1 MRWNT
6 DHGKRRPAHTVV
18 GRPQPVVAVS
28 GAGESAEGGAL
39 DGERHRRGRAVEELS
54 AGGVVVKGED
64 VLVVV
69 PTRRAA
75 SGSRVLALPKGHLDG
90 DETAEQAAAREVREE
105 GGVEAELV
113 GPLGDV
119 RYHYRRN
126 GRLVSKRVR
135 FFLFRF
141 RSGSPADHDH
151 EIEDA
156 RWVPMTEAVKEL
168 SYPGEREMVLSA
180 LSKTGSGR

>member
-1 MRWNT
+1 MQWNT
-6 DHGKRRPAHTVV
+6 GHGKRRFAHSLIGRSPRVVTVSD
-18 GRPQPVVAVS
+18 A
-28 GAGESAEGGAL
+28 GGAA
-39 DGERHRRGRAVEELS
+39 GRAPAGNERTRRGHSVEEVS

-75 SGSRVLALPKGHLDG
+75 NGSRVLALPKGHLDG
-90 DETAEQAAAREVREE
+90 DETEEQAAAREVREE

-126 GRLVSKRVR
+126 GRLISKRVR

-141 RSGSPADHDH
+141 SSGSPADHDH

-156 RWVPMTEAVKEL
+156 RWVPMAQAVKDL
-168 SYPGEREMVLSA
+168 TYPGEREMVLSA
-180 LSKTGSGR
+180 LSQTGAGR